1 MVSSQEQLSDLLGTP
16 LPGFSM
22 DAGIQTQR
30 LRLPQSFPAFNN
42 LLTSRVNLTVRQVHF
57 NIDNASPVYLNFRMT
72 IGSPRCDNV
81 VAIVEMLSRV
91 TEAHGECLGK
101 VLAKAANE

>member
-1 MVSSQEQLSDLLGTP
+1 
-16 LPGFSM
+16 
-22 DAGIQTQR
+22 
-30 LRLPQSFPAFNN
+30 
-42 LLTSRVNLTVRQVHF
+42 
-57 NIDNASPVYLNFRMT
+57 MT